1 MPEAEWQ
8 TYLALEQAGPRS
20 SPYSGIIPAL
30 PPWGNG
36 EVENGSLLQTEDTL
50 ISPLHALL
58 SKRRSASH
66 LWHPLS
72 KHALSQL
79 LRLSL
84 SRPTQGPPFRPYP
97 TSGGCDELGILIA
110 ARNVEGLSEGAYWA
124 SIKETGSLAFAAPL
138 DEHYAAFERRMC
150 PFLGHTPAY
159 PPAALLLILA
169 DWRRL
174 AARYEN
180 CLLASALWDAGAL
193 LQTLHLAA
201 TATKV
206 NACICACI
214 QPRLVETWLHLDCQQ
229 VGQVGLLALGGRF
242 EESPPFSARSS

>member
-1 MPEAEWQ
+1 MMSAEEWQ

-20 SPYSGIIPAL
+20 SPYSGIVPAL

-36 EVENGSLLQTEDTL
+36 EVENGSLLQAKGTL

-58 SKRRSASH
+58 SQRRSASH

-72 KHALSQL
+72 KRALSHL
-79 LRLSL
+79 LSLAL

-124 SIKETGSLAFAAPL
+124 SMNETGSLAFAAPL
-138 DEHYAAFERRMC
+138 DEHYAAFERCLC

-174 AARYEN
+174 AVRYEN
-180 CLLASALWDAGAL
+180 CVLASALWDCGTL

-201 TATKV
+201 TATEV
-206 NACICACI
+206 NARICACI
-214 QPRLVETWLHLDCQQ
+214 QPRLVEAWLQLDCRTI
-229 VGQVGLLALGGRF
+229 GHIGTLALGGPVR
-242 EESPPFSARSS
+242 EKGNG